1 MTHARLARWMAFE
14 PQQLF
19 AIIARVEDYRL
30 FLPLC
35 EESRVWNRTI
45 GPDLA
50 ERFQAELVIVYPKL
64 AIREK
69 FTSTVVADPYRLTVR
84 ATSYERPFQ
93 QLESN
98 WVLHPARGGTDI
110 EMLLNYAMVS
120 RTLQLLLS
128 GLFDHAMRRI
138 MAAFEA
144 RARSLLTP
152 SQMPSRALPQA

>member
-1 MTHARLARWMAFE
+1 MTHIRLARWMPFE

-19 AIIARVEDYRL
+19 PIVARVEDYRL
-30 FLPLC
+30 FVPLC

-45 GPDLA
+45 GVDLA
-50 ERFQAELVIVYPKL
+50 ERFQAELTIVYPKL
-64 AIREK
+64 AIRER

-84 ATSYERPFQ
+84 ATSHERPFK

-98 WVLHPARGGTDI
+98 WTLHPARDGTEI
-110 EMLLNYAMVS
+110 EMLLNYAMAS

-128 GLFDHAMRRI
+128 GLFDHAMRKV

-144 RARSLLTP
+144 RARGLITSPKVP
-152 SQMPSRALPQA
+152 SHFLSQQ

>member
-1 MTHARLARWMAFE
+1 MTHTRLARWMPFE

-19 AIIARVEDYRL
+19 PIVARVEDYRL
-30 FLPLC
+30 FVPLC
-35 EESRVWNRTI
+35 EESRVWNRII

-50 ERFQAELVIVYPKL
+50 ERFQAELVIVYPQL

-69 FTSTVVADPYRLTVR
+69 FISNVVADPYRLTVR
-84 ATSYERPFQ
+84 ATSRERPFR

-110 EMLLNYAMVS
+110 EMLLNYAMAS

-128 GLFDHAMRRI
+128 GLFDHAMRKV
-138 MAAFEA
+138 MSSFEA
-144 RARSLLTP
+144 RARSLIAP
-152 SQMPSRALPQA
+152 PQVSSRPLPQE